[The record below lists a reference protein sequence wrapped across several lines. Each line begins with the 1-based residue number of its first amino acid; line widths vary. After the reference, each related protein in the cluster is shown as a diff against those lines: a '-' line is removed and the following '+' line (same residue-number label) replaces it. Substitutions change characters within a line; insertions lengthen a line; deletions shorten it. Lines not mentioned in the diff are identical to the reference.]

1 MKKSFLFTL
10 LTLLVSFVFAQETR
24 STYPDLM
31 QVLQAANVENRVTHW
46 QPIDPPGS
54 SGMTATLVGYVEID
68 GVEQRSTQL
77 EVGIFHGDVCR
88 GADYVSVYIPN
99 QDRYFL
105 YCSFFGL
112 NGEEDTFRIYDHATG
127 TELDVTCSQT
137 ITYTD
142 NAMIGL
148 SDPYLISFTSN
159 HFEIQTTA
167 NPEAGGTVSGAGV
180 YENGGTATLSAT
192 ANYGYTF
199 VNWTKGVSVASTNTS
214 FSFTVTAATAGE
226 YVANFNPIPYTIT
239 ATANPT
245 NGGQVEGSGIYNYGT
260 TATLTATP
268 ATGYHFVNWT
278 KNGTV
283 VSTSAN
289 YSFVVNG
296 SATLVANFA
305 VNSYEITVSAN
316 PSAGGTVTGGGNYN
330 HFATCTLMASP
341 NTGYHF
347 VNWTKNGVEVSTSA
361 SYSFEVTAGGNYVA
375 NFQLNNYTITASAH
389 PTVGGSVS
397 GAGTF
402 NHFETCTL
410 TATANEGYTFV
421 NWMKNGTVV
430 STNPTYGFTVTEAA
444 NFVANFQLNNYTITA
459 TANPTAGGTVTG
471 AGTYN
476 HFETCELT
484 ATANEGY
491 TFINWTR
498 NGVEVS
504 TNTTYSFTVTEAA
517 SFVANFQL
525 NSYTITATA
534 NPTAGGTIAG
544 AGTYNHFETCELI
557 ATANEGYTFI
567 NWTKNGVEV
576 STNTTYSFTVT
587 EAASLVANFQLNSYE
602 ITATA
607 NPTAGG
613 SITGAGT
620 YNHFETC
627 ELIATANEGYT
638 FINWTKNGVEV
649 STNTTYSFTVTEA
662 ASFVANFQLNSY
674 TITATANPTAGG
686 AVTGAGTYNHFETC
700 ELIATANEGYTF
712 INWTKDGMEVSTNT
726 TYSFTVTEAASF
738 VANFQLNS
746 YEITATPNPTAGGSV
761 TGAGTY
767 NHFET
772 CNLTATENEG
782 YTFINWTKNGEVVS
796 TSASYSF
803 TVTGVGN
810 YVANF
815 QLNSYEITATAN
827 PEAGGTITGAGTYNH
842 FETCTLTAAENEGYT
857 FINWTKN
864 GVEVSTNL
872 TISFVVTEAATY
884 VANFSLNSYEITA
897 TANPSIGGTITGA
910 GTYNHFGTCTLT
922 ATESEGYT
930 FVNWA
935 KNDTVVSTSAT
946 YSFTVTEA
954 ADFVANFSLN
964 SYEITAT
971 ANPTAGGTIT
981 GAGAYNHFET
991 CTLTA
996 TENEGYTFINWTKDG
1011 EEVADT
1017 PVFSFT
1023 VTEAASYIAHFS
1035 LNSYEITATA
1045 NPDAGGT
1052 VTGADTYNHFD
1063 TCTLIATASEGYTF
1077 INWTKNDTVVSTS
1090 LTYSFMVTEAAS
1102 LVANFSLNSY
1112 EITVAANP
1120 TAGGSVAGAG
1130 TYNHFETCNL
1140 TATENEGYTFIN
1152 WTKNGEVVSTSASYS
1167 FTVNGAGSYVANFQL
1182 NSYEITAMANP
1193 TAAGTITGA
1202 GTYNHFE
1209 TCTLSVTSNPGYTF
1223 LYWSKDG
1230 EQVSTNTSISFV
1242 VTEPASYVAVF
1253 EINGY
1258 EITATVN
1265 PSESGTVSG
1274 TGVYIYESLATLTA
1288 TANEG
1293 YTFVNWTKNDTVVST
1308 NTVYSFTVTDHA
1320 AFVANFSLNSYEI
1333 SATANPTA
1341 GGTITGAGTYNHFE
1355 TCTLTATEN
1364 EGYTFINWTK
1374 DGEEVANTPV
1384 FSFTV
1389 TEAASYIAH
1398 FSLNSYEITAT
1409 ANPDAGGTVAGAGT
1423 YNHFETCTLTA
1434 TENEGYTFA
1443 NWTRNDTVVSTSAT
1457 YSFTVTGAADYVAN
1471 FSLNSYEITVAANPT
1486 SGGSVTGAGTYN
1498 HFETCNLTATENEG
1512 YTFINWTK
1520 NGEVVSTSASYS
1532 FTVTGAGN
1540 YVANFQLNS
1549 YEITATANP
1558 EAGGTII
1565 GAGTYNHFETCTL
1578 TATENEGYTF
1588 INWTKNG
1595 VEVSTNM
1602 TISFVVTEA
1611 ASYMANFSLNSY
1623 EITATANPT
1632 AGGSVSGGGTY
1643 NHFETCTLTAT
1654 ENEGYTFVNWTKND
1668 TVVSTSATYSF
1679 TVTGAAAF
1687 VANFSLN
1694 SYEIT
1699 AAANP
1704 TAGGTITGAGTYNHF
1719 ETCTLT
1725 ATENEGYTF
1734 INWTKDGEEVADT
1747 PVFSFTVTEAASY
1760 IAHFSLNSYEITA
1773 TANPTIGG
1781 TITGAG
1787 TYNHFETCI
1796 LTATEDE
1803 GYTFVNWTKNG
1814 TVVSTSATYSFTVTE
1829 AADFVAN
1836 FSLNS
1841 YEITVAANPTAGGSV
1856 TGAGTYN
1863 HFETCTLTATENE
1876 GYTFINWTKNGEVV
1890 STSASYCFTVNGA
1903 GNYVANFQ
1911 LNSYEITA
1919 MANPTAGGTISGAG
1933 TYNHFETCTLTA
1945 TEGEGYTF
1953 VNWTRNGEVVAT
1965 TLSFSITVTEA
1976 ASFVA
1981 NFSLNSYEITVN
1993 ANPSVGGTVTGDG
2006 TYNHFQTCTLTAM
2019 ANEGYTFINWTK
2031 NGSVV
2036 STNATYSFTVT
2047 EGGAYTANFQLNSYQ
2062 ITATA
2067 NPSDYGSVS
2076 GTGTYN
2082 HFETCT
2088 LVASAL
2094 PGYSFV
2100 NWTQD
2105 GVEVATTESFSFT
2118 VTGAASF
2125 VANFIPDFY
2134 TITVMAN
2141 PSSGGTVTGGGDH
2154 LNGSTCTIT
2163 ATPHTGY
2170 TFINW
2175 TKDGVVVSTNTS
2187 YSFTVTENATYVAHF
2202 SHNSYEITATADPT
2216 EGGTVTGAG
2225 TYYHGS
2231 TCTLVATANTGYTF
2245 VRWTKDGVTV
2255 STNTSFSFTVTEAA
2269 SYVAHFT
2276 LNMYLITVSADP
2288 VEGGTVMGGGAFNYG
2303 ENCTIMASAYNGYHF
2318 VNWTKD
2324 GVQVSTNENY
2334 TFTVTEAAT
2343 YVAHFALNQY
2353 QITVS
2358 ADPSNG
2364 GTATGGGTYTHGTQV
2379 NLTATANT
2387 GYHFVNW
2394 TKDGHQVST
2403 NPTYS
2408 FTATESAE
2416 YIAHFE
2422 QDVVM
2427 HEVTTEA
2434 NPAEGGTTS
2443 GDGQY
2448 AHGSYCTVSA
2458 TANEGYTFV
2467 NWTKNGQVI
2476 STDADY
2482 RFVVNSDTHLVAHFQ
2497 PNNYQITATVDPEQ
2511 SGIIHGT
2518 GTYSY
2523 GQTATLTVTPNESYE
2538 FLNWTEDGEVVSE
2551 DANYSFVVTE
2561 NHNLVA
2567 HLMFV
2572 DGIGEN
2578 YNVDISVYP
2587 NPTSYKVTV
2596 EASQVINRW
2605 EIITTTGSL
2614 IYSSND
2620 NTDKKEFWV
2629 NQLAPGTYLIRMTI
2643 NNVIITRKFVKKM

>member
-24 STYPDLM
+24 STYPDIM
-31 QVLQAANVENRVTHW
+31 QVLQSANVVNRVTHW

-54 SGMTATLVGYVEID
+54 SGMTANLVGYIEID
-68 GVEQRSTQL
+68 GVEQNSTQL
-77 EVGIFHGDVCR
+77 EVGIFHGNACR
-88 GADYVSVYIPN
+88 GADYIKFYNIPN
-99 QDRYFL
+99 EHRYLL

-112 NGEEDTFRIYDHATG
+112 NGEEDTFRIYDHETE
-127 TELDVTCSQT
+127 TELDVSCSQT

-142 NAMIGL
+142 NAIIGL
-148 SDPYLISFTSN
+148 PDPYLISFISN
-159 HFEIQTTA
+159 HFEIQATA
-167 NPEAGGTVSGAGV
+167 NPEAGGTVTGAGI

-199 VNWTKGVSVASTNTS
+199 VNWTKGESVASTNTS

-239 ATANPT
+239 ATANPA
-245 NGGQVEGSGIYNYGT
+245 NGGQVEGGGT
-260 TATLTATP
+260 YDFGATATLAATP

-289 YSFVVNG
+289 YSFVVDG
-296 SATLVANFA
+296 PATLVANFA
-305 VNSYEITVSAN
+305 LNSYEITASAN
-316 PSAGGTVTGGGNYN
+316 PTAGGTVTGGGNYN
-330 HFATCTLMASP
+330 HFATCTLTASP

-375 NFQLNNYTITASAH
+375 NFQLNNYTITASAN
-389 PTVGGSVS
+389 PTEGGSVS

-430 STNPTYGFTVTEAA
+430 STNA
-444 NFVANFQLNNYTITA
+444 
-459 TANPTAGGTVTG
+459 
-471 AGTYN
+471 
-476 HFETCELT
+476 
-484 ATANEGY
+484 
-491 TFINWTR
+491 
-498 NGVEVS
+498 
-504 TNTTYSFTVTEAA
+504 TYSFTVTEAA

-534 NPTAGGTIAG
+534 NPTAGGTITGAG
-544 AGTYNHFETCELI
+544 TYNHFETCELSATANEGYTFINWTRNGVEVSTNTTYSFPVTEAASFVANFQLNSYTITATANPTAGGTIAGVGTYNHFETCELI

-587 EAASLVANFQLNSYE
+587 EAASFVANFQLNSYE

-613 SITGAGT
+613 TIAGAGTYNHFETCELIATANEGYTFVNWTKNGTVVSTNATYGFTVTEAANFVANFQLNSYEITATANPTAGGTISGAGT

-674 TITATANPTAGG
+674 G
-686 AVTGAGTYNHFETC
+686 
-700 ELIATANEGYTF
+700 
-712 INWTKDGMEVSTNT
+712 
-726 TYSFTVTEAASF
+726 
-738 VANFQLNS
+738 
-746 YEITATPNPTAGGSV
+746 ITATPNPTAGGSV

-796 TSASYSF
+796 TIASYSF

-872 TISFVVTEAATY
+872 TISFVVTEAASY

-910 GTYNHFGTCTLT
+910 GTYYHFGTCTLT

-930 FVNWA
+930 FVNWT
-935 KNDTVVSTSAT
+935 KNDTVISTSAT

-954 ADFVANFSLN
+954 ANFVANFSLN
-964 SYEITAT
+964 SYEITAA

-981 GAGAYNHFET
+981 GAGIYNHFET

-996 TENEGYTFINWTKDG
+996 TENEGYTFVNWTKNG
-1011 EEVADT
+1011 EEVST
-1017 PVFSFT
+1017 NITISFV
-1023 VTEAASYIAHFS
+1023 VTEAASYVANFS
-1035 LNSYEITATA
+1035 LNSYEITAMA

-1052 VTGADTYNHFD
+1052 VTGAGTYNHFD
-1063 TCTLIATASEGYTF
+1063 TCTLTATASEGYTF
-1077 INWTKNDTVVSTS
+1077 INWTKNDTVVTTS

-1308 NTVYSFTVTDHA
+1308 STVYSFTVTDHA

-1654 ENEGYTFVNWTKND
+1654 ENEGYTF
-1668 TVVSTSATYSF
+1668 
-1679 TVTGAAAF
+1679 
-1687 VANFSLN
+1687 
-1694 SYEIT
+1694 
-1699 AAANP
+1699 
-1704 TAGGTITGAGTYNHF
+1704 
-1719 ETCTLT
+1719 
-1725 ATENEGYTF
+1725 
-1734 INWTKDGEEVADT
+1734 
-1747 PVFSFTVTEAASY
+1747 
-1760 IAHFSLNSYEITA
+1760 
-1773 TANPTIGG
+1773 
-1781 TITGAG
+1781 
-1787 TYNHFETCI
+1787 
-1796 LTATEDE
+1796 
-1803 GYTFVNWTKNG
+1803 
-1814 TVVSTSATYSFTVTE
+1814 
-1829 AADFVAN
+1829 
-1836 FSLNS
+1836 
-1841 YEITVAANPTAGGSV
+1841 
-1856 TGAGTYN
+1856 
-1863 HFETCTLTATENE
+1863 
-1876 GYTFINWTKNGEVV
+1876 INWTKNGEVV
-1890 STSASYCFTVNGA
+1890 STSASYSFTVNGA

-1919 MANPTAGGTISGAG
+1919 MANPSAGGTITGSG

-1965 TLSFSITVTEA
+1965 TLSFSFTVTEA

-2019 ANEGYTFINWTK
+2019 ASEGYTFINWTK

-2202 SHNSYEITATADPT
+2202 NHNSYEITATADPT

-2255 STNTSFSFTVTEAA
+2255 STNTSFSFTVTEEA

-2334 TFTVTEAAT
+2334 TFTVTEAAS

-2467 NWTKNGQVI
+2467 NWTKNGQVV

-2497 PNNYQITATVDPEQ
+2497 PNSYQITATVDPEQ
-2511 SGIIHGT
+2511 SGIIHGI

-2523 GQTATLTVTPNESYE
+2523 GQTATLTVTPNENYE

-2551 DANYSFVVTE
+2551 NETYSFEVTG
-2561 NHNLVA
+2561 NRNLVA
-2567 HLMFV
+2567 HLIFV
-2572 DGIGEN
+2572 DGIDEN
-2578 YNVDISVYP
+2578 YYVDINLYP
-2587 NPTSYKVTV
+2587 NPTIYTLTV
-2596 EASQVINRW
+2596 ETSQVVNMW
-2605 EIITTTGSL
+2605 EIFTTTGSL
-2614 IYSSND
+2614 IYSSNES
-2620 NTDKKEFWV
+2620 TDKMEFKV
-2629 NQLAPGTYLIRMTI
+2629 SHLAPGTYLIRMTI
-2643 NNVIITRKFVKKM
+2643 NNAVLIRKFVKKR